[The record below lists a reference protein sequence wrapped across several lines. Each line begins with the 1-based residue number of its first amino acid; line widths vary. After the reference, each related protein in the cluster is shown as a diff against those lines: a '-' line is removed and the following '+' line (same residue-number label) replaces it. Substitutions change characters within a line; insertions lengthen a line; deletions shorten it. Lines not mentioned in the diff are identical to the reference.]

1 MEVSSQC
8 GNGVCNCAGG
18 KDYSVFFFCPLT
30 SSCQKWSKWYCLRPT
45 ICSCQLFPHKR
56 PASPQRGERCCGDTV
71 FQEDQELNSR
81 LSLVEGRSQRWQDRC
96 CRHRIGGRRPTLV
109 LQGRFIINTLL
120 IIHLANRKMANLSLM
135 KLQTTLDSSHL
146 KCNQHLKQI

>member
-56 PASPQRGERCCGDTV
+56 PASPQRGKRCCGDTV
-71 FQEDQELNSR
+71 FREDQELNSR

-96 CRHRIGGRRPTLV
+96 CRHRIGGRRPALV
-109 LQGRFIINTLL
+109 LQGRFFINTLG
-120 IIHLANRKMANLSLM
+120 HLYQNAPPFSDETADHVRFQPVKA
-135 KLQTTLDSSHL
+135 
-146 KCNQHLKQI
+146 